1 MKVFKY
7 KFSVLTRVFI
17 WLGLALSAVAFGLTL
32 YNVLSKSYNNSANII
47 YPIISYAAMF
57 FVSLLMAVILI
68 SLLVSSY
75 YAVGGKKFKT
85 SFGIIKSTFN
95 TDNIV
100 KILLDRVTNKLTVFF
115 KDNSFVVVV
124 VKTEWYE
131 DFISELLKCNP
142 EVEYII
148 NSKTNTPDDQPKK

>member
-7 KFSVLTRVFI
+7 KFSALTRVFI
-17 WLGLALSAVAFGLTL
+17 WLGLALAAVAFGLTL
-32 YNVLSKSYNNSANII
+32 YNVISGSYNNSANII

-57 FVSLLMAVILI
+57 FASALMATMLI

-75 YAVGGKKFKT
+75 YAVGEKKFKT
-85 SFGIIKSTFN
+85 SFGLVKSVFD

-100 KILLDRVTNKLTVFF
+100 KILLDRETNKLTVFF

-142 EVEYII
+142 SIEYTV
-148 NSKTNTPDDQPKK
+148 NSKTNSPDDKQGK